1 MTESVSLDQT
11 ALRQLLD
18 QAASATLLVNREGVI
33 SYANREAGRMFARPV
48 EGLIG
53 ARMETLFTP
62 DQQAVFAG
70 QWRTA
75 CAGTPVARVVTEVQR
90 ANGQIGATEMS
101 LLPTTLAGGSVV
113 QINLQSLAILKAAE
127 AQSEETALLL
137 AKQRRARSAV
147 ESVLHSLNKRIDV
160 GAMARSCLADVAKAT
175 GAQLGL
181 IYSHDPK
188 GPQLRL
194 LAHYLP
200 GEAKPDAVAIADA
213 PTLVGRAI
221 AERKPLDM
229 SALAADARLTIQSG
243 SWKKRP
249 RGIAVHPLIFRDEVI
264 GALLLAGVRPFTRED
279 IQLIQLLSDQF
290 AFVIAHAHVLA
301 RSEDMA
307 EELSAKE
314 EILGNH
320 DDELLKRSE
329 ELLTQDIQLLEKNEA
344 LKKVDKLKR
353 DFLEKMSREMRAPLG
368 RIIHHLISVL
378 SNDEETMSGESTE
391 HLRAALGEG
400 TAFSRTL
407 NNIVDLWRLKEGQ
420 VPVDQ
425 KPIHFE
431 GVVDE
436 AIHLVQQVAIER
448 KVTIE
453 KELEGVTVV
462 LNADLGKLTQI
473 LTEVIS
479 NAVKFTSNGSVTI
492 LAEET
497 GGELVCK
504 VVDTG
509 IGMAHD
515 DCVNAFDEFFQV
527 DESASSGFHGA
538 GLGLC
543 IAKHFVELMG
553 GAIALESEVGQGTT
567 ITLRFPGSN
576 YRGVRTGAAGQRTKG
591 AS

>member
-11 ALRQLLD
+11 TLRRLLD
-18 QAASATLLVNREGVI
+18 QAASATLLANREGVI

-53 ARMETLFTP
+53 ARMETLLAS
-62 DQQAVFAG
+62 DQQAAFAR
-70 QWRTA
+70 QWQAAR
-75 CAGTPVARVVTEVQR
+75 AGTPVAGVVTEVQR
-90 ANGQIGATEMS
+90 ADGQVGATEMS
-101 LLPTTLAGGSVV
+101 LLPTTLAGGLAV
-113 QINLQSLAILKAAE
+113 QINLQSLAILEAAE
-127 AQSEETALLL
+127 AQSEETALIL
-137 AKQRRARSAV
+137 AKQRRAQSAV
-147 ESVLHSLNKRIDV
+147 ASVLQALNKRVDV
-160 GAMARSCLADVAKAT
+160 GAMARGCLADVAKAT

-181 IYSHDPK
+181 IYTNDPK
-188 GPQLRL
+188 GTQPQL

-200 GEAKPDAVAIADA
+200 GETKPEDGAIAAA
-213 PTLVGRAI
+213 PALVGRAI
-221 AERKPLDM
+221 AERKPLDTRV
-229 SALAADARLTIQSG
+229 LASDSQLTIQSG
-243 SWKKRP
+243 SWKKTP
-249 RGIAVHPLIFRDEVI
+249 RGLAVHPLMFRDEVI
-264 GALLLAGVRPFTRED
+264 GALLLAGLRPFTLED
-279 IQLIQLLSDQF
+279 TQLIQLLSDQF
-290 AFVIAHAHVLA
+290 AFVIAHAHALA

-307 EELSAKE
+307 VELSAKE
-314 EILGNH
+314 EILESH
-320 DDELLKRSE
+320 DDELLKRGE
-329 ELLTQDIQLLEKNEA
+329 ELLNQDVELLEKNVE

-353 DFLEKMSREMRAPLG
+353 DFLEKMSREMRGPLG

-378 SNDEETMSGESTE
+378 SNDEEMMSGESAD

-420 VPVDQ
+420 VAVDR

-431 GVVDE
+431 AVVDE
-436 AIHLVQQVAIER
+436 AIHHVQQVAIER

-453 KELEGVTVV
+453 KDLEGVAGP
-462 LNADLGKLTQI
+462 LHADLGKLTQI
-473 LTEVIS
+473 LTEVIG

-492 LAEET
+492 FAEET

-515 DCVNAFDEFFQV
+515 DCAIAFDEFFQV
-527 DESASSGFHGA
+527 DESASSGFQGA

-553 GAIALESEVGQGTT
+553 GAIALESEVGRGTT
-567 ITLRFPGSN
+567 ITLRFPGTES
-576 YRGVRTGAAGQRTKG
+576 RGQGRKG
-591 AS
+591 DA

>member
-1 MTESVSLDQT
+1 
-11 ALRQLLD
+11 
-18 QAASATLLVNREGVI
+18 
-33 SYANREAGRMFARPV
+33 MFARPV
-48 EGLIG
+48 ESLIG
-53 ARMETLFTP
+53 APVETLFAA
-62 DQQAVFAG
+62 DQRALFTEHWQA
-70 QWRTA
+70 A
-75 CAGTPVARVVTEVQR
+75 CAGAPVAGVVTEVHR
-90 ANGQIGATEMS
+90 ADGQVGTAEIS
-101 LLPTTLAGGSVV
+101 LLPTTLAAGPAV

-137 AKQRRARSAV
+137 AKQRRAQSAV
-147 ESVLHSLNKRIDV
+147 ESVLQALNKRVDV

-181 IYSHDPK
+181 IYTQDPE
-188 GPQLRL
+188 GSRPRL

-200 GEAKPDAVAIADA
+200 GDAKPDAGAIADA
-213 PTLVGRAI
+213 PTLVERAI
-221 AERKPLDM
+221 AERKPLDT
-229 SALAADARLTIQSG
+229 SALSANARLIIQSG
-243 SWKKRP
+243 SWEKRP
-249 RGIAVHPLIFRDEVI
+249 RGIAVHPLIFRNEVI
-264 GALLLAGVRPFTRED
+264 GALLLAGVRPFTLED
-279 IQLIQLLSDQF
+279 VQLIQLLSDQF

-301 RSEDMA
+301 RSKDMA

-314 EILGNH
+314 EILGSH
-320 DDELLKRSE
+320 DDELLKRGE
-329 ELLTQDIQLLEKNEA
+329 ELLTQDVELIEKNEE

-368 RIIHHLISVL
+368 RIIHHLISIL
-378 SNDEETMSGESTE
+378 SNDEEMMSGESAE

-407 NNIVDLWRLKEGQ
+407 NNIVELWRLKEGQ
-420 VPVDQ
+420 VPVDR

-436 AIHLVQQVAIER
+436 AIHHVQQVAIER

-453 KELEGVTVV
+453 KDLDGVTMA
-462 LNADLGKLTQI
+462 LPADLAKLTQI
-473 LTEVIS
+473 LTEVID

-492 LAEET
+492 FAEET
-497 GGELVCK
+497 GGDLVCK

-515 DCVNAFDEFFQV
+515 DCDNVFDEFFQV

-543 IAKHFVELMG
+543 IARHFIELMG

-567 ITLRFPGSN
+567 ITLRFPGADYRRSPTGGTRQGSN
-576 YRGVRTGAAGQRTKG
+576 GDA
-591 AS
+591 

>member
-1 MTESVSLDQT
+1 V
-11 ALRQLLD
+11 
-18 QAASATLLVNREGVI
+18 
-33 SYANREAGRMFARPV
+33 AG
-48 EGLIG
+48 
-53 ARMETLFTP
+53 
-62 DQQAVFAG
+62 
-70 QWRTA
+70 
-75 CAGTPVARVVTEVQR
+75 VVTEVQR
-90 ANGQIGATEMS
+90 ADGQVGVTEMS
-101 LLPTTLAGGSVV
+101 LLPTTLVGGPAV
-113 QINLQSLAILKAAE
+113 QINLQNLAILKAAE
-127 AQSEETALLL
+127 AQSEEAALLL
-137 AKQRRARSAV
+137 AKQRRAQSAV
-147 ESVLHSLNKRIDV
+147 ESVLQALNKRVDV
-160 GAMARSCLADVAKAT
+160 NAMARSCLADVAKAT

-181 IYSHDPK
+181 IYAQ
-188 GPQLRL
+188 GPNGAQPRL

-200 GEAKPDAVAIADA
+200 GEAKPDTGAIADVPA
-213 PTLVGRAI
+213 LVGRAI
-221 AERKPLDM
+221 AERKALDT
-229 SALAADARLTIQSG
+229 SALAADTRLTIQSG

-264 GALLLAGVRPFTRED
+264 GALLLAGLRPFTLED
-279 IQLIQLLSDQF
+279 TQLIQLLSDQF

-314 EILGNH
+314 EILESH
-320 DDELLKRSE
+320 DDELLKRGE
-329 ELLTQDIQLLEKNEA
+329 ELLNQDVELLEKNEA

-353 DFLEKMSREMRAPLG
+353 DFLDKMSREMRAPLE

-378 SNDEETMSGESTE
+378 SNDEEMMSGESAE

-420 VPVDQ
+420 VPVDR
-425 KPIHFE
+425 KPVHFE
-431 GVVDE
+431 AVVDE
-436 AIHLVQQVAIER
+436 AIHHVQQVAIER

-453 KELEGVTVV
+453 KELEGMTGP
-462 LNADLGKLTQI
+462 LQADLGKLTQI
-473 LTEVIS
+473 LTEVIG

-492 LAEET
+492 VAEDT

-515 DCVNAFDEFFQV
+515 DCANAFDEFFQV

-543 IAKHFVELMG
+543 IAKHLVELMG
-553 GAIALESEVGQGTT
+553 GAIALESEIGQGTT
-567 ITLRFPGSN
+567 ITLGFPGTDSQ
-576 YRGVRTGAAGQRTKG
+576 GSRTGAAGHGPKG
-591 AS
+591 DA